1 VSRLSRVQLKIA
13 RLLVDRAGI
22 LCFPEGAVAKVAAV
36 VEVAARL
43 PDRTRGDG
51 ALYDLMAL
59 MVALARQG
67 HQVAADQLSM
77 VFRTSP
83 AALTR
88 LAELKERMEPRE
100 TPLMKFSDLK
110 AVKRA
115 PQQGAAPPP
124 ATIQLKQLLT
134 PSRRLERPSRTR

>member
-1 VSRLSRVQLKIA
+1 MSRLSRVQQKIA
-13 RLLVDRAGI
+13 ALLVERAGI
-22 LCFPEGAVAKVAAV
+22 LSFPEAAVAKVAAV

-43 PDRTRGDG
+43 PDRARGDA

-59 MVALARQG
+59 LVALARQG
-67 HQVAADQLSM
+67 HQVAADQISM

-110 AVKRA
+110 EVKRA
-115 PQQGAAPPP
+115 PRQDAPPP
-124 ATIQLKQLLT
+124 PSTLQLKQLLT
-134 PSRRLERPSRTR
+134 PSRRLERPSRPR